1 MNTKMNMS
9 LRNVQEQAEDSV
21 KQASQWSRKAFYI
34 YAGMWGMAYDNTKM
48 LWDKSMNLVDNA
60 EHRGEEVM
68 QDFTK
73 RVENMR
79 EQANHQ
85 FMQWRGDV
93 EQRVHDVEQRVH
105 DAGVELTENVKNVER
120 RAEQVMERLG
130 LNGELVAV
138 KPVTI
143 EIVETVVEKPV
154 LVEPFAGYDEMT
166 AKEVVEKLGPL
177 GEDVLAIVREYEA
190 AHKNRVT
197 VLDAI
202 NERLAHMDAV
212 MA

>member
-1 MNTKMNMS
+1 MNTKMNMN
-9 LRNVQEQAEDSV
+9 LRDVQEQAEDSM
-21 KQASQWSRKAFYI
+21 KQATQWSRKAFYI

-48 LWDKSMNLVDNA
+48 VWDKSMKLVDNA
-60 EHRGEEVM
+60 EHRGETVV

-73 RVENMR
+73 RVETMR
-79 EQANHQ
+79 DQANHQ

-93 EQRVHDVEQRVH
+93 EQRVHE
-105 DAGVELTENVKNVER
+105 AGAELSENVKNVER

-130 LNGELVAV
+130 LTGDLAAT

-143 EIVETVVEKPV
+143 EITETIVEKPV
-154 LVEPFAGYDEMT
+154 VAEPFAGYDEMT
-166 AKEVVEKLGPL
+166 AKEVIEKLGPL

-212 MA
+212 TA

>member
-1 MNTKMNMS
+1 MNTKMNMN
-9 LRNVQEQAEDSV
+9 LRDVQEQAEDSM
-21 KQASQWSRKAFYI
+21 KQAGQWSRKAFYI

-48 LWDKSMNLVDNA
+48 VWDKSMKLVDNA
-60 EHRGEEVM
+60 EHRGETVV

-73 RVENMR
+73 RVETMR
-79 EQANHQ
+79 DQANHQ

-93 EQRVHDVEQRVH
+93 EQRVHE
-105 DAGVELTENVKNVER
+105 AGAELSENVKNVER

-130 LNGELVAV
+130 LTGDLAAT

-143 EIVETVVEKPV
+143 EITETIVEKSV
-154 LVEPFAGYDEMT
+154 VAEPFAGYDEMT
-166 AKEVVEKLGPL
+166 AKEVVEKLSPL

-212 MA
+212 TA